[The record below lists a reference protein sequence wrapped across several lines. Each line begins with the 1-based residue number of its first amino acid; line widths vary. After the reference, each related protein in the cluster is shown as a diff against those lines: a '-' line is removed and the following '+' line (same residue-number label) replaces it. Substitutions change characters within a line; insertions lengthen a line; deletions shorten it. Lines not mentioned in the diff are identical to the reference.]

1 MNYKKSVA
9 LLVMIFLV
17 SFAPASALDMQQELD
32 GEEVPS
38 KIRKLIGKQKVN
50 LYIDGEF
57 VIAIDAQGDTIQTSS
72 EEYTDPSLEVDI
84 PQETLDEIENSE
96 DGTSAVLDSYN
107 DDKIK
112 ITKHGFFNKIRFAIA
127 GILAKIAGFFS

>member
-112 ITKHGFFNKIRFAIA
+112 ITSHHSKV
-127 GILAKIAGFFS
+127 